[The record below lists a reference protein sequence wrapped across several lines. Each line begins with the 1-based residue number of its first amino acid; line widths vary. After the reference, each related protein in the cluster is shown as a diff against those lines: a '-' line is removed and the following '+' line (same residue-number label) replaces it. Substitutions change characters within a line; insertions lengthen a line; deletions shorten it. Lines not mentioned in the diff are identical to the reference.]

1 VASARGADRSCSSGP
16 PVYTGWTRRGRSV
29 ARTVRRL
36 LVDSAAVPTFL
47 ALLSSLLWG
56 TADFMGGTVARRLD
70 ATRVVL
76 VSQAIALVG
85 LGPLALLLGPEV
97 TGRSALAGVLAGG
110 VGAMALN
117 AFYRALALGT
127 MGVVAP
133 IAALG
138 VAVPVVVGL
147 VSGEE
152 PRTVQ
157 LAGIA
162 VAVVGVVLASGP
174 EVRGEGRGGL
184 APLVLALVAACGFG
198 TVMAL
203 LADGSEGGGVAEAV
217 LVLLVMRA
225 TSVVLLAT
233 LVGWRQGPALG
244 APRADLPSLAVIGAF
259 DVGAN
264 GTFAAASQSDLVSV
278 VAVLASLY
286 PAVTALLAWR
296 FHQERLGRIELAGVA
311 AALAGVVLL
320 SAG

>member
-1 VASARGADRSCSSGP
+1 M
-16 PVYTGWTRRGRSV
+16 
-29 ARTVRRL
+29 
-36 LVDSAAVPTFL
+36 PTLL
-47 ALLSSLLWG
+47 ALISSLLWG

-76 VSQAIALVG
+76 ESQAIALAG
-85 LGPLALLLGPEV
+85 LGPLVLLLGPDATGRAAV
-97 TGRSALAGVLAGG
+97 TGALAGT
-110 VGAMALN
+110 VGAVALN
-117 AFYRALALGT
+117 VFYRALALGT

-138 VAVPVVVGL
+138 VAVPVVSGL

-152 PRTVQ
+152 PRAMQ

-174 EVRGEGRGGL
+174 ELRGDGRGGG
-184 APLVLALVAACGFG
+184 APLVLALVSACGFG

-203 LADGSEGGGVAEAV
+203 LADGSEGGGVADAV
-217 LVLLVMRA
+217 LVLFVMRA
-225 TSVVLLAT
+225 TSVALLGL
-233 LVGWRQGPALG
+233 LVAWRQGLSALR
-244 APRADLPSLAVIGAF
+244 APRAHVPSLAVIGAF

-264 GTFAAASQSDLVSV
+264 GTFAVASQAGLVSV
-278 VAVLASLY
+278 TAVLASLY
-286 PAVTALLAWR
+286 PAVTAVLAWQR
-296 FHQERLGRIELAGVA
+296 HGERLRPLQLGGVA